1 MLVIDALI
9 VPTPKVL
16 PEFLVEAACAILPTL
31 SEVCKNKL
39 QGELRQSLSC

>member
-1 MLVIDALI
+1 MLVIEALKA
-9 VPTPKVL
+9 PTPNVL
-16 PEFLVEAACAILPTL
+16 LEFFVEAACAILPTL

>member
-1 MLVIDALI
+1 MLVIDALR

-16 PEFLVEAACAILPTL
+16 PEFFVEAACAILPTL